1 MSELLNWTHYEMKLR
16 TKFLFSISWRA
27 EKSKA
32 VQGEQQQKIT
42 HRMNSLACEWKR
54 GKMLSDIKV
63 TFTGCL
69 FSLRRTKLLHCNLQ
83 RP

>member
-1 MSELLNWTHYEMKLR
+1 MSELLNWTHYKMKLR
-16 TKFLFSISWRA
+16 TKFLSHGEQL

-42 HRMNSLACEWKR
+42 LYLVCEWEEEK
-54 GKMLSDIKV
+54 KLLSDIKL

-69 FSLRRTKLLHCNLQ
+69 FYLGRTKLLHCNLQ